1 MNEAEGTAATN
12 GDGSARRREM
22 PWPRRQGPMWS
33 GLMSGRGSSRGGS
46 ALPRSSVRTGF
57 GGGARPGILSLN
69 LRPSLVVS
77 SLGLGSSGSPGI
89 GLMDPGYSSCR
100 RRLLRPL
107 SGRDQ
112 LVVGVGAR
120 GSDGVWSRRREHR
133 VCRSGRSRSRS
144 SSEAAGQAWGYCQT
158 YSAAAFGRP
167 ASRLPRFRTKRA
179 GSCTV
184 CRLPPRSSTMA
195 SARRSAAEAS

>member
-1 MNEAEGTAATN
+1 
-12 GDGSARRREM
+12 
-22 PWPRRQGPMWS
+22 MWS

-107 SGRDQ
+107 TAPVLLRCRPSGCR
-112 LVVGVGAR
+112 GAVARVAALRPKRR
-120 GSDGVWSRRREHR
+120 GSGLGVLPDVFGGSFRSASEPIAEVPYESSGLVHR
-133 VCRSGRSRSRS
+133 V
-144 SSEAAGQAWGYCQT
+144 
-158 YSAAAFGRP
+158 SATAAFLNDGI
-167 ASRLPRFRTKRA
+167 S
-179 GSCTV
+179 
-184 CRLPPRSSTMA
+184 
-195 SARRSAAEAS
+195 